1 MSWSFIARSRGLFVL
16 IFQSCFAHCSSEL
29 ELMSCC
35 RPLSEMRDSHLH
47 CHPSERGG
55 EASIF
60 HDLACTPGDLLLHLQ
75 QKKKQQVPRVA
86 NQSASNA
93 CCVAAAAPG

>member
-1 MSWSFIARSRGLFVL
+1 
-16 IFQSCFAHCSSEL
+16 
-29 ELMSCC
+29 
-35 RPLSEMRDSHLH
+35 MRDSHLH

-93 CCVAAAAPG
+93 CCVAAAAPGITVSVLSISILSLSAEPHPSSCVHHRFMVSRKMV